1 MSHITI
7 ITKFSTRIHMSD
19 ALMLLCQ
26 LVLRTQTGT
35 RIYWQ
40 CAFHNEILTMSNY
53 NWQRTR

>member
-19 ALMLLCQ
+19 SLMLLCQ

-35 RIYWQ
+35 RI
-40 CAFHNEILTMSNY
+40 
-53 NWQRTR
+53 R